1 MQHCAIV
8 LAAGLSTRMGENKLL
23 LPWRDGSPIVAH
35 VARQFLLAKI
45 ETLVVTGRDAAQVR
59 AALAGL
65 SVRCLH
71 NPDFATGGMLSS
83 VQVGLR
89 ALPDSAAAVFIQP
102 ADMPGISMAVI
113 ERLARE
119 YAADWSVAP
128 CHDGRRGHPLLLDR
142 SRWAAMLAL
151 EAPAMPREALDKARL
166 RLVPVAEPG
175 VLVDVDTPEA
185 YRQALAGQG
194 NSR

>member
-23 LPWRDGSPIVAH
+23 LPWRDGTPIVTH
-35 VARQFLLAKI
+35 VTRQFLLADI
-45 ETLVVTGRDAAQVR
+45 ETIVVTGRDAAQVR

-65 SVRCLH
+65 SVRCIH

-83 VQVGLR
+83 VQAGLR
-89 ALPDSAAAVFIQP
+89 ALPDSLAAAFIQP

-119 YAADWSVAP
+119 YEVGWSVAP
-128 CHDGRRGHPLLLDR
+128 QHDGRRGHPLLLDR

-175 VLVDVDTPEA
+175 VLVDVDTPET
-185 YRQALAGQG
+185 YRQALAGHG